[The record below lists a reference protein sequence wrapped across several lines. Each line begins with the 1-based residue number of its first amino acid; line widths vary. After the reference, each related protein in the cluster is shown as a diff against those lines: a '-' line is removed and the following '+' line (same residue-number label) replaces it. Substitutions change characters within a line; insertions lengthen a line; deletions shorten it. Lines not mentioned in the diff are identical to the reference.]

1 VTASQLLP
9 IDLERLERP
18 GERLLA
24 SRDVAEPRGERRLTH
39 SAVAVK
45 QYDPGQLFVSRVQDL
60 AEHVAELLLLF
71 DASQKYVIVDVNRIA
86 RFRSRFKLAAFTHSR
101 APSLFIACLPGNHGP

>member
-1 VTASQLLP
+1 MES
-9 IDLERLERP
+9 LERP
-18 GERLLA
+18 AERLLA
-24 SRDVAEPRGERRLTH
+24 SRDVSESRGERRLTH

-45 QYDPGQLFVSRVQDL
+45 QHDPGKFFVSRVQDL
-60 AEHVAELLLLF
+60 VEHVAELLLLF

-86 RFRSRFKLAAFTHSR
+86 RFRPRFKLAAFTHSR